1 MALAVLRHEVPDRL
15 ACDFQQY
22 YGCWDF
28 SRFPPAVA
36 AALTAGL
43 PEESRSIRHLAGDV
57 PDTQLLLLAA
67 ILDQLRALF
76 YFFAGDADERPESV
90 VAHLMGKERQSDAD
104 TLSFETPEAFE
115 AARANIIQ
123 NQQKEVAEDG

>member
-1 MALAVLRHEVPDRL
+1 LRHEVPDKL

-28 SRFPPAVA
+28 SSFPPQVA
-36 AALTAGL
+36 AALAGGL

-76 YFFAGDADERPESV
+76 YFFAGDGDERPESV
-90 VAHLMGKERQSDAD
+90 VARLMGNDRRDDAD

-123 NQQKEVAEDG
+123 NQQKEVAEHG

>member
-1 MALAVLRHEVPDRL
+1 MRHEVPDKL

-28 SRFPPAVA
+28 SSFPPQVA
-36 AALTAGL
+36 AALAGGL
-43 PEESRSIRHLAGDV
+43 PEESRSIRPLAGD
-57 PDTQLLLLAA
+57 
-67 ILDQLRALF
+67 
-76 YFFAGDADERPESV
+76 GDERPESV
-90 VAHLMGKERQSDAD
+90 VARLMGKDRRDDAD

-123 NQQKEVAEDG
+123 NQQKEVAEHG